1 MKEKLSVFITTF
13 NEERILD
20 ICLKQ
25 LLWVDEIV
33 VVDSGSTDA
42 TEKIC
47 KKYGVKFLH
56 KDLIGF
62 SEQKQFAID
71 NTTNEWVLN
80 LDADEILSKRSIEE
94 IKEVIKKDSSING
107 YYLKRKLVFLGK
119 VFNYGPE
126 SKQYLL
132 RLFKKSHAKYN
143 GKMVNEDVIINGETA
158 KLNGDFL
165 HFTARS
171 LESYLAKLTK
181 YAVVCAENNYLKNVK
196 FSMFQIF
203 IKVNFEF
210 VKKYFFELNFLNGK
224 EGFYWSLIT
233 AYYSGLKR
241 IKTNE
246 HYKEVKKKL
255 LF

>member
-20 ICLKQ
+20 KCLKQ

-42 TEKIC
+42 TADIC
-47 KKYGVKFLH
+47 KKYGVKFLQ
-56 KDLIGF
+56 KELIGF

-71 NTTNEWVLN
+71 NTSNEWVLN
-80 LDADEILSKRSIEE
+80 LDADEILSNNSIIE
-94 IKEVIKKDSSING
+94 INKAISKKSNING
-107 YYLKRKLVFLGK
+107 YYLKRKLVFLGR
-119 VFNYGPE
+119 VFKHGPE

-132 RLFKKSHAKYN
+132 RLFKKGSAKYD
-143 GKMVNEDVIINGETA
+143 GKMVNEGVIVHGETA
-158 KLNGDFL
+158 KLNADFL

-171 LESYLAKLTK
+171 LEIYLAKLTK

-196 FSMFQIF
+196 FSIFQIF
-203 IKVNFEF
+203 MKVKFEF
-210 VKKYFFELNFLNGK
+210 LKKYFFELNFLNGK
-224 EGFYWSLIT
+224 EGFYWALIS

-246 HYKEVKKKL
+246 HYKEVKKQL
-255 LF
+255 MF